1 LEEGDNS
8 DELLLGAAPLAS
20 TLVDLQLEGEARK
33 AVEAQRAHFFT
44 WCSLKDD
51 LSQAKLRV
59 KCGACGEGA
68 VILHSD
74 PSCWDDVLLPAR
86 LSASCASCQ
95 TASVPADFFFRCGC
109 GSHNADETTV
119 PLHLI
124 NSNLDEVNLAKR
136 A

>member
-1 LEEGDNS
+1 VLHAVKVLRKPPAQLDVEAGILEEDDSS

-59 KCGACGEGA
+59 KCGVCGEFYQG
-68 VILHSD
+68 
-74 PSCWDDVLLPAR
+74 
-86 LSASCASCQ
+86 
-95 TASVPADFFFRCGC
+95 RCY
-109 GSHNADETTV
+109 S
-119 PLHLI
+119 PL
-124 NSNLDEVNLAKR
+124 
-136 A
+136 